1 MRLSFTDE
9 LQRDFPDEFR
19 IADNA
24 ARQVMACIDGKDYS
38 ALEAHSPGLKGFNW
52 ANYINLS
59 SIRMVR
65 ALRLLRRHASPGAK
79 VLDFGAYFGNCAL
92 MLAQAGYQVT
102 ALDSY
107 DSYGAC
113 FDDNKRLLAE
123 HGVTVRNFTDFE
135 PSGDH
140 DAVMLMGVIEHVPHT
155 PRLLL
160 RDVHRALV
168 PEGLMV
174 LDTPNLAYIYNRQK
188 LSRGQS
194 IHPPIQSQFATQL
207 PFEGHHREYTA
218 SEIEWMLEAS
228 SFATLESEAFN
239 YSLYGLTE
247 LAGIDFENHQEMQA
261 DPSLRELLIY
271 AARAVVPKVSAA
283 RASHAD

>member
-1 MRLSFTDE
+1 MKLSFTDE
-9 LQRDFPDEFR
+9 LQRDFADEFR
-19 IADNA
+19 IADSA
-24 ARQVMACIDGKDYS
+24 AQQVMACISGKDYS
-38 ALEAHSPGLKGFNW
+38 ALEAHSPGLKGFDW

-65 ALRLLRRHASPGAK
+65 ALRLLRRYVSPGAR

-92 MLAQAGYQVT
+92 MLAYAGYKVT
-102 ALDSY
+102 ALDAY

-113 FDDNKRLLAE
+113 FDDNRRLLAE
-123 HGVTVRNFTDFE
+123 HGVSVRSFTDFE
-135 PSGDH
+135 PAGDY

-188 LSRGQS
+188 LARGQS
-194 IHPPIQSQFATQL
+194 IHPPVQSQFATEL

-228 SFATLESEAFN
+228 SFVTLESEAFN

-247 LAGIDFENHQEMQA
+247 LAGIDLENHQAMQA

-271 AARAVVPKVSAA
+271 AARAVVTVVSAD
-283 RASHAD
+283 RAPHAD

>member
-9 LQRDFPDEFR
+9 LQRDFADEFR
-19 IADNA
+19 IADSA
-24 ARQVMACIDGKDYS
+24 AQQVMACIDGKDYS

-65 ALRLLRRHASPGAK
+65 ALRLLRRYANPGAR

-113 FDDNKRLLAE
+113 FDDNRCLLEA
-123 HGVTVRNFTDFE
+123 HGVTVRNFTDFR
-135 PSGDH
+135 PTGDY
-140 DAVMLMGVIEHVPHT
+140 DAVVLMGVIEHVPHT

-160 RDVHRALV
+160 RDVHQALV

-188 LSRGQS
+188 LARGQS
-194 IHPPIQSQFATQL
+194 IHPPVQSQFGTEL

-228 SFATLESEAFN
+228 SFAMLESEAFN

-247 LAGIDFENHQEMQA
+247 LAGIDLENHQAMQA

-271 AARAVVPKVSAA
+271 AARAVVPRVSAD
-283 RASHAD
+283 RAAHVG